1 MHICG
6 TVICSMDVYFYALQC
21 LSLFEIA
28 TVGEVAW
35 PMKKTIYL
43 FAMLRSCKSLIRKY
57 GKAFWGRFKRISKEK
72 LAVIMPATPNIG
84 KSIFSVNYQFGPAY
98 IAWYKTFM
106 ELGMQQQEAWENI
119 WLMSEKM
126 VTAIPKFL
134 LQWSGKTYINGFRKK
149 AAAHVERQQ
158 GNGLHPYDW
167 RIVYREINDN
177 TFELDITECGMK
189 KLAHDF
195 DADGMLPGIC
205 RMDNLLSHLMK
216 NGFERTK
223 TLGDGDN
230 CCNCRYHIVG
240 TCEWSPEKG
249 FEGRK

>member
-1 MHICG
+1 MER
-6 TVICSMDVYFYALQC
+6 M
-21 LSLFEIA
+21 
-28 TVGEVAW
+28 
-35 PMKKTIYL
+35 MYL
-43 FAMLRSCKSLIRKY
+43 FAMLRSRKSLIQKY
-57 GKAFWGRFKRISKEK
+57 GMAFWGRFKKLSKEK
-72 LAVIMPATPNIG
+72 LAVILPATPDIG
-84 KSIFSVNYQFGPAY
+84 KGIFSASYRFGCVY
-98 IAWYKTFM
+98 IALYKAFM

-119 WLMSEKM
+119 WLISAKM
-126 VTAIPKFL
+126 MKTVPKFL
-134 LQWSGKTYINGFRKK
+134 RYQVGKAYYGGFHKK

-158 GNGLHPYDW
+158 RNELHPYDW

-177 TFELDITECGMK
+177 TFEIDITECGIK

-195 DADGMLPGIC
+195 GADGLLPGIC
-205 RMDNLLSHLMK
+205 RLDYLLSHLMK